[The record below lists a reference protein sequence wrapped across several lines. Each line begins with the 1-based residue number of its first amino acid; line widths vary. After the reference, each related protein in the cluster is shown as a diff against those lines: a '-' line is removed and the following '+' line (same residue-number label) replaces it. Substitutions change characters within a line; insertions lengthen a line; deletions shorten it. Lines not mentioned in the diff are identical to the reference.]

1 MKKIVVLDAGT
12 LGEDLSL
19 APLNEVGEVTV
30 YRVSSAETVRE
41 RITGADAV
49 ILNKVKIGE
58 EQLPEVEAPGGAP
71 GIICVAATG
80 FDNID
85 LDACRKHGVAV
96 ANVRGY
102 SSDSVAQVTV
112 GLVLS
117 LITHLSAYCKATAD
131 GSYTR
136 GGNANMLVPTYH
148 EIAGMTWGVVGA
160 GKIGSRVA
168 DVARA
173 LGCRV
178 LTNRRTPDGVSVDLE
193 TLLRESDIVTVHTP
207 LTPETRGLIG
217 EREISMMKDGVILVN
232 MARGAVTD
240 EAAVAEAVEAGKIG
254 GLGCDVYSVEPFSES
269 HPYYAIRNRENVLL
283 TPHMSW
289 GAYEAR
295 ARCLSEMILNMQAFF
310 AGETRNRV
318 DL

>member
-12 LGEDLSL
+12 LGDDLSL
-19 APLNEVGEVTV
+19 LPLEAEGVVTV
-30 YRVSSAETVRE
+30 YRTSPPDTVRE

-58 EQLPEVEAPGGAP
+58 AQLPDAGAP
-71 GIICVAATG
+71 GIICIAATG
-80 FDNID
+80 FDNVD
-85 LDACRKHGVAV
+85 LEACRRHGVAV

-102 SSDSVAQVTV
+102 SSESVMQVTV

-117 LITHLSAYCKATAD
+117 LVTHLPAYCKSTAD
-131 GSYTR
+131 GAYTR
-136 GGNANMLVPTYH
+136 GSNANLLIPAYR

-178 LTNRRTPDGVSVDLE
+178 LTNRRTPDGVSVDLP
-193 TLLRESDIVTVHTP
+193 TLLRQSDIVTVHTP

-217 EREISMMKDGVILVN
+217 KAELAMMKEGAILVN

-240 EAAVAEAVEAGKIG
+240 EAAVAEAVISGRLG
-254 GLGCDVYSVEPFSES
+254 GLGCDVYSAEPFPET
-269 HPYYAIRNRENVLL
+269 HPYYPIRNRENVLL

-295 ARCLSEMILNMQAFF
+295 ARCLDEMILNMQAFF
-310 AGETRNRV
+310 KGEMRNRV
-318 DL
+318 DV

>member
-12 LGEDLSL
+12 LGDDLSL
-19 APLNEVGEVTV
+19 SPLEALGSVTV
-30 YRVSSAETVRE
+30 YRTSPPETVKE
-41 RITGADAV
+41 RIRGADAV

-58 EQLPEVEAPGGAP
+58 AQLPEAEAP

-85 LDACRKHGVAV
+85 LEACRRRGTAV

-102 SSDSVAQVTV
+102 SSESVAQVTV

-117 LITHLSAYCKATAD
+117 LITHLPAYCAATAD

-136 GGNANMLVPTYH
+136 GGNANMLVPSYH
-148 EIAGMTWGVVGA
+148 EVAGMTWGVVGA
-160 GKIGSRVA
+160 GKIGGRVA

-173 LGCRV
+173 FGCRV
-178 LTNRRTPDGVSVDLE
+178 LTNRRHPDGVSVDLD
-193 TLLRESDIVTVHTP
+193 TLLRESDIITVHTP

-217 EREISMMKDGVILVN
+217 ERELSMMKDGVILVN

-240 EAAVAEAVEAGKIG
+240 EAAVAAALKEGKLG
-254 GLGCDVYSVEPFSES
+254 ALGCDVYSVEPFPES
-269 HPYYAIRNRENVLL
+269 HPFFEIRERENVLL

-295 ARCLSEMILNMQAFF
+295 VRCLNEMILNMQAFF
-310 AGETRNRV
+310 KGDLRNRV
-318 DL
+318 DLL

>member
-12 LGEDLSL
+12 LGDDLSL
-19 APLNEVGEVTV
+19 APLEAEGEVTV
-30 YRVSSAETVRE
+30 YRTSPPETVRE
-41 RITGADAV
+41 RIAGADAV

-58 EQLPEVEAPGGAP
+58 DQLPDEGAP

-85 LDACRKHGVAV
+85 LEACRRHGVAV

-102 SSDSVAQVTV
+102 SSESVMQVTV

-117 LITHLSAYCKATAD
+117 LITHLPTYCAATAD

-136 GGNANMLVPTYH
+136 GGNANMLSPSYH
-148 EIAGMTWGVVGA
+148 EIAGLTWGIVGA

-178 LTNRRTPDGVSVDLE
+178 LTNRRHPDGVSVDLE
-193 TLLRESDIVTVHTP
+193 TLLRESDIVTIHTP
-207 LTPETRGLIG
+207 LTAETRGLIG
-217 EREISMMKDGVILVN
+217 EAEIAMMKDGVILVN

-254 GLGCDVYSVEPFSES
+254 ALGCDVYSVEPFPES
-269 HPYYAIRNRENVLL
+269 HPYYAIRDRENVLL

-295 ARCLSEMILNMQAFF
+295 ARCLSEMILNMRAFF
-310 AGETRNRV
+310 AGEERNRV
-318 DL
+318 DI

>member
-1 MKKIVVLDAGT
+1 MKSWKIVVLDAGT
-12 LGEDLSL
+12 LGDDLSL
-19 APLNEVGEVTV
+19 APLYEVGDVTV
-30 YRVSSAETVRE
+30 HRLSPPETVRE
-41 RITGADAV
+41 RIAGADAV

-58 EQLPEVEAPGGAP
+58 GQLPDGADAP

-85 LDACRKHGVAV
+85 LEACRARGVAV

-102 SSDSVAQVTV
+102 SSNSVSQVTV
-112 GLVLS
+112 GLVLA
-117 LITHLSAYCKATAD
+117 LLCHLPAYCQVTAD
-131 GSYTR
+131 GTYTR
-136 GGNANMLVPTYH
+136 GGNANRLTPTYH
-148 EIAGMTWGVVGA
+148 EAAGLTWGIVGA

-178 LTNRRTPDGVSVDLE
+178 LTNRRTPDGVSVDLD
-193 TLLRESDIVTVHTP
+193 TLLSESDIVTVHTP

-217 EREISMMKDGVILVN
+217 RDALARMKDGALLVN

-240 EAAVAEAVEAGKIG
+240 EAAVAEAVLAGKLG
-254 GLGCDVYSVEPFSES
+254 GFGCDVYSVEPFPES
-269 HPYYAIRNRENVLL
+269 HPFYAIRKMENVLL

-295 ARCLSEMILNMQAFF
+295 ARCLDEMILNMQAFF
-310 AGETRNRV
+310 RGERRNRV

>member
-1 MKKIVVLDAGT
+1 MRKIVVLDAGT
-12 LGEDLSL
+12 LGDDLSL
-19 APLNEVGEVTV
+19 LPLEAEGEVTV
-30 YRVSSAETVRE
+30 YRTSPPDTVRE

-58 EQLPEVEAPGGAP
+58 AQLPDTGAPEGSP

-85 LDACRKHGVAV
+85 LEACRRHGVAV

-102 SSDSVAQVTV
+102 SSESVMQVTV

-117 LITHLSAYCKATAD
+117 LMTHLPAYCRATAD

-136 GGNANMLVPTYH
+136 GGNANMLSPSYR
-148 EIAGMTWGVVGA
+148 EIAGLTWGVVGA

-178 LTNRRTPDGVSVDLE
+178 LTNRRHPDGVSVDLE
-193 TLLRESDIVTVHTP
+193 TLLRESDIVTIHTP

-217 EREISMMKDGVILVN
+217 ERELSMMKDGAILVN

-240 EAAVAEAVEAGKIG
+240 EAAVAAAVESGKLG
-254 GLGCDVYSVEPFSES
+254 ALGCDVYSTEPFPET
-269 HPYYAIRNRENVLL
+269 HPYYPIRNRENVLL

-295 ARCLSEMILNMQAFF
+295 ARCLEEMIRNMRAFF
-310 AGETRNRV
+310 AGEERNRV
-318 DL
+318 DI

>member
-1 MKKIVVLDAGT
+1 MRKIVVLDAGT
-12 LGEDLSL
+12 LGDDLSL
-19 APLNEVGEVTV
+19 APLEAVGEVTV
-30 YRVSSAETVRE
+30 YRVSPPDTVRE
-41 RITGADAV
+41 RIRGADAV

-58 EQLPEVEAPGGAP
+58 AQLPDEEAP

-85 LDACRKHGVAV
+85 LEACRRHGVAV

-102 SSDSVAQVTV
+102 SSESVMQVTI

-117 LITHLSAYCKATAD
+117 LMTHLPAYCKATAD

-136 GGNANMLVPTYH
+136 GGNANLLVPTYH
-148 EIAGMTWGVVGA
+148 EVAGLTWGVVGA
-160 GKIGSRVA
+160 GRIGTRVA

-178 LTNRRTPDGVSVDLE
+178 LTNRRHPDGVSVDLP
-193 TLLRESDIVTVHTP
+193 TLLRESDIVTVHCP
-207 LTPETRGLIG
+207 LNPETRGLIG
-217 EREISMMKDGVILVN
+217 EAELAMMKDGAILVN

-240 EAAVAEAVEAGKIG
+240 EAAVAEAVRSGKLG
-254 GLGCDVYSVEPFSES
+254 GLGCDVYSVEPFGED
-269 HPYYAIRNRENVLL
+269 HPYYAIRDLENVLL

-295 ARCLSEMILNMQAFF
+295 DRCLREMILNMQAFF
-310 AGETRNRV
+310 SGEERCRV

>member
-12 LGEDLSL
+12 LGDDLSL
-19 APLNEVGEVTV
+19 APLEAEGEVTV
-30 YRVSSAETVRE
+30 YRVSPPETVRE

-58 EQLPEVEAPGGAP
+58 AQLPHEGAP

-85 LDACRKHGVAV
+85 LEACRRHGVAV

-102 SSDSVAQVTV
+102 SSESVMQVTV

-117 LITHLSAYCKATAD
+117 LITHLPAYCAATAD
-131 GSYTR
+131 GTYTR
-136 GGNANMLVPTYH
+136 GGNANQLVPTYH

-178 LTNRRTPDGVSVDLE
+178 LTNRRTPDGVSVDLD
-193 TLLRESDIVTVHTP
+193 TLLRESDVITVHTP
-207 LTPETRGLIG
+207 LNDETRGLIG
-217 EREISMMKDGVILVN
+217 EAEIARMKDGVILVN

-240 EAAVAEAVEAGKIG
+240 EAAVAAAVEGGKIG
-254 GLGCDVYSVEPFSES
+254 ALGCDVYSAEPFPET
-269 HPYYAIRNRENVLL
+269 HPYYAIRERDNVLL

-295 ARCLSEMILNMQAFF
+295 ARCLQEMILNMQAFF
-310 AGETRNRV
+310 AGEQRNRV
-318 DL
+318 D

>member
-1 MKKIVVLDAGT
+1 MKRIVVLDAAT
-12 LGEDLSL
+12 LGDDLCL
-19 APLNEVGEVTV
+19 APLEAEGEVVV
-30 YRVSSAETVRE
+30 YRTSPPDTVKE

-58 EQLPEVEAPGGAP
+58 DQLPDGEAAP
-71 GIICVAATG
+71 KIICIAATG
-80 FDNID
+80 YDNID
-85 LDACRKHGVAV
+85 LEACRRHGVGV
-96 ANVRGY
+96 ANVKGY

-112 GLVLS
+112 GLALNLVCRLP
-117 LITHLSAYCKATAD
+117 AYCKATAD
-131 GSYTR
+131 GSYTN
-136 GGNANMLVPTYH
+136 GGNANLLTPVYH
-148 EIAGMTWGVVGA
+148 EVAGMTWGVVGA
-160 GKIGSRVA
+160 GRIGSRVA

-173 LGCRV
+173 FGCRV

-207 LTPETRGLIG
+207 LTAETRGLIG
-217 EREISMMKDGVILVN
+217 ERELSMMKDGAILVN

-240 EAAVAEAVEAGKIG
+240 EAAVAAAVVSGKLG
-254 GLGCDVYSVEPFSES
+254 GLGCDVYSIEPFPES
-269 HPYYAIRNRENVLL
+269 HPYYAIRDRENVLL

-295 ARCLSEMILNMQAFF
+295 ARCLEEMILNMRACF
-310 AGETRNRV
+310 AGELRNRV

>member
-12 LGEDLSL
+12 LGDDLSL
-19 APLNEVGEVTV
+19 SPLEALGSVTV
-30 YRVSSAETVRE
+30 YRTSPSETVKE
-41 RITGADAV
+41 RIRGADAV

-58 EQLPEVEAPGGAP
+58 AQLPEAEAP

-85 LDACRKHGVAV
+85 LEACRRRGTAV

-102 SSDSVAQVTV
+102 SSESVAQVTV

-117 LITHLSAYCKATAD
+117 LITHLPAYCAATAD

-136 GGNANMLVPTYH
+136 GGNANMLVPSYH
-148 EIAGMTWGVVGA
+148 EVAGMTWGVVGA
-160 GKIGSRVA
+160 GKIGGRVA

-173 LGCRV
+173 FGCRV
-178 LTNRRTPDGVSVDLE
+178 LTNRRHPDGVSVDLD
-193 TLLRESDIVTVHTP
+193 TLLRESDIITVHTP

-217 EREISMMKDGVILVN
+217 ERELLKMKDGVILVN

-240 EAAVAEAVEAGKIG
+240 EAAVAAALKAGKLG
-254 GLGCDVYSVEPFSES
+254 ALGCDVYSVEPFPES
-269 HPYYAIRNRENVLL
+269 HPFFEIRERENVLL

-295 ARCLSEMILNMQAFF
+295 VRCLNEMILNMQAFF
-310 AGETRNRV
+310 KGDLRNRV
-318 DL
+318 DLL

>member
-12 LGEDLSL
+12 LGDDLSL
-19 APLNEVGEVTV
+19 APLEAVGEVTV
-30 YRVSSAETVRE
+30 YRVSPPDTVRE

-58 EQLPEVEAPGGAP
+58 DQLPAEEAP

-85 LDACRKHGVAV
+85 LEACRKRGVAV

-102 SSDSVAQVTV
+102 SSESVAQVTV

-117 LITHLSAYCKATAD
+117 LITHLPAYCKATAD

-136 GGNANMLVPTYH
+136 GGNANMLVPAYH

-178 LTNRRTPDGVSVDLE
+178 LTNRRHPDGVSVDLE
-193 TLLRESDIVTVHTP
+193 TLLRASDIVTVHTP

-217 EREISMMKDGVILVN
+217 EREIAAMKDGVILVN

-240 EAAVAEAVEAGKIG
+240 EAAVAAAVEAGKIG
-254 GLGCDVYSVEPFSES
+254 ALGCDVYSTEPFPES
-269 HPYYAIRNRENVLL
+269 HPYYAIRDRENVLL

-295 ARCLSEMILNMQAFF
+295 ARCLSEMILNMEAFF
-310 AGETRNRV
+310 AGNERNRV
-318 DL
+318 DI

>member
-12 LGEDLSL
+12 LGDDLSL
-19 APLNEVGEVTV
+19 APLEAEGEVVV
-30 YRVSSAETVRE
+30 YRNSPPDTVRE
-41 RITGADAV
+41 RIRGADAV
-49 ILNKVKIGE
+49 ILNKVKIGQD
-58 EQLPEVEAPGGAP
+58 QLPDEGAP

-85 LDACRKHGVAV
+85 LAACRQHGVAV

-102 SSDSVAQVTV
+102 SSESVMQVTV

-117 LITHLSAYCKATAD
+117 LITHLPAYCAATAD

-136 GGNANMLVPTYH
+136 GGNANMLSPTYH
-148 EIAGMTWGVVGA
+148 EISGLTWGVVGA

-178 LTNRRTPDGVSVDLE
+178 LTNRLHPDGVSVDLE

-217 EREISMMKDGVILVN
+217 EAELSLMKDGAILVN

-240 EAAVAEAVEAGKIG
+240 EAAVAAAVVSGKLG
-254 GLGCDVYSVEPFSES
+254 ALGCDVFSMEPFPES
-269 HPYYAIRNRENVLL
+269 HPFYAIRGRDNVLL

-295 ARCLSEMILNMQAFF
+295 ARCLQEMILNMRAFF
-310 AGETRNRV
+310 AGEKRCRV
-318 DL
+318 DE

>member
-1 MKKIVVLDAGT
+1 MRPLKIVVLDAGT
-12 LGEDLSL
+12 LGDDLSL
-19 APLNEVGEVTV
+19 SPLEALGEVTV
-30 YRVSSAETVRE
+30 YRTSPPDTVRE
-41 RITGADAV
+41 RICGADAV
-49 ILNKVKIGE
+49 ILNKVKLGE
-58 EQLPEVEAPGGAP
+58 AQLPDAPQAP
-71 GIICVAATG
+71 GIVCVAATG

-85 LDACRKHGVAV
+85 LAACRARGVAV

-112 GLVLS
+112 GLVLA
-117 LITHLSAYCKATAD
+117 LVCHLPQYCAATAD

-136 GGNANMLVPTYH
+136 EGNANRLIPAYH
-148 EIAGMTWGVVGA
+148 EVAGMTWGVVGA

-178 LTNRRTPDGVSVDLE
+178 LTNRRHPDGVSVDLD

-207 LTPETRGLIG
+207 LTSETCGLIG
-217 EREISMMKDGVILVN
+217 ADEIAKMKDGALLVN

-240 EAAVAEAVEAGKIG
+240 EAAVADAIRAGKLG
-254 GLGCDVYSVEPFSES
+254 GLGCDVFSVEPFSED
-269 HPYYAIRNRENVLL
+269 HPYFTIRNLENVLL

-295 ARCLSEMILNMQAFF
+295 ARCLDEMILNMKAFF
-310 AGETRNRV
+310 SGEIRNRV
-318 DL
+318 DI

>member
-12 LGEDLSL
+12 LGDDLSL
-19 APLNEVGEVTV
+19 SPLDAVGEVTV
-30 YRVSSAETVRE
+30 YRTSPPETVRE
-41 RITGADAV
+41 RIRGADAV
-49 ILNKVKIGE
+49 ILNKVRIGE
-58 EQLPEVEAPGGAP
+58 DQLPADGAP

-85 LDACRKHGVAV
+85 LDSCRRHGVAV

-102 SSDSVAQVTV
+102 STDSVAQVTV

-117 LITHLSAYCKATAD
+117 LVSHLPAYCRATAD

-136 GGNANMLVPTYH
+136 GGNANLLTPAYR
-148 EIAGMTWGVVGA
+148 EIAGMTWGIVGA

-178 LTNRRTPDGVSVDLE
+178 LTCRRHPDGVSVDLA
-193 TLLRESDIVTVHTP
+193 TLLAESDIVTVHTP

-217 EREISMMKDGVILVN
+217 EGELARMKDGAILIN

-240 EAAVAEAVEAGKIG
+240 EAAVARAVEAGKLG
-254 GLGCDVYSVEPFSES
+254 GFGCDVYSMEPFPED
-269 HPYYAIRNRENVLL
+269 HPFYAIREREDVLL

-295 ARCLSEMILNMQAFF
+295 ARCLDEMICNMQAFF
-310 AGETRNRV
+310 GGEIRNRV
-318 DL
+318 DIP

>member
-1 MKKIVVLDAGT
+1 MKPLKIVVLDAGT
-12 LGEDLSL
+12 LGDDLSL
-19 APLNEVGEVTV
+19 APLEALGEVAV
-30 YRVSSAETVRE
+30 YRTSPPDTVRE
-41 RITGADAV
+41 RISGADAV
-49 ILNKVKIGE
+49 ILNKVKLGE
-58 EQLPEVEAPGGAP
+58 AQLPEAPLAP
-71 GIICVAATG
+71 RIVCVAATG

-85 LDACRKHGVAV
+85 LAACRARGVAV

-112 GLVLS
+112 GLVLA
-117 LITHLSAYCKATAD
+117 LVCHLPQYCAATAD

-136 GGNANMLVPTYH
+136 EGNANRLTPAYH
-148 EIAGMTWGVVGA
+148 EVAGMTWGVVGA

-178 LTNRRTPDGVSVDLE
+178 LTNRRTPDGVSVDLD

-217 EREISMMKDGVILVN
+217 ADEIAVMKDGALLVN

-240 EAAVAEAVEAGKIG
+240 EAAVADAIRSGKLG
-254 GLGCDVYSVEPFSES
+254 GLGCDVFSVEPFPEH
-269 HPYYAIRNRENVLL
+269 HPYYAIREMENVLL

-295 ARCLSEMILNMQAFF
+295 ARCLDEMILNMKAFF
-310 AGETRNRV
+310 SGEIRNRV

>member
-12 LGEDLSL
+12 LGDDLSL
-19 APLNEVGEVTV
+19 LPLEAVGEVTV
-30 YRVSSAETVRE
+30 YRVSPPEIVRE

-58 EQLPEVEAPGGAP
+58 AQLPDVGAP

-85 LDACRKHGVAV
+85 LEACRKRGVAV

-102 SSDSVAQVTV
+102 SSESVAQVTV

-117 LITHLSAYCKATAD
+117 LVTHLPAYCKATAD

-136 GGNANMLVPTYH
+136 GGNANMLVPAYH
-148 EIAGMTWGVVGA
+148 EIAGMTWGMVGA

-178 LTNRRTPDGVSVDLE
+178 LTNRRHPDGVSVDLE

-217 EREISMMKDGVILVN
+217 EREIAVMKDGVILVN

-240 EAAVAEAVEAGKIG
+240 EAAVAAAVEAGKIG
-254 GLGCDVYSVEPFSES
+254 ALGCDVYSTEPFPES
-269 HPYYAIRNRENVLL
+269 HPYYAIRDRENVLL

-295 ARCLSEMILNMQAFF
+295 ARCLSEMILNMEAFF
-310 AGETRNRV
+310 AGNERNRV
-318 DL
+318 DT

>member
-1 MKKIVVLDAGT
+1 MKALKIAVLDAAT

-19 APLNEVGEVTV
+19 SPLDALGEVTV
-30 YRVSSAETVRE
+30 YRTSPPETVRK
-41 RITGADAV
+41 RIAGADAV
-49 ILNKVKIGE
+49 ILNKVKIGN
-58 EQLPEVEAPGGAP
+58 EQLPEGQAP

-80 FDNID
+80 YDNID
-85 LDACRKHGVAV
+85 LDACRRHGVAV

-102 SSDSVAQVTV
+102 SSDSVCQVTV

-117 LITHLSAYCKATAD
+117 LVCRLPVYCAATAD
-131 GSYTR
+131 GTYTR
-136 GGNANMLVPTYH
+136 EGNANRLAPAYH
-148 EIAGMTWGVVGA
+148 EIAGMTWGIVGA

-178 LTNRRTPDGVSVDLE
+178 LTNRRTPDGVSVDLD
-193 TLLRESDIVTVHTP
+193 TLLRESDIVTLHTP

-217 EREISMMKDGVILVN
+217 TDALARMKKGAILVN

-240 EAAVAEAVEAGKIG
+240 EAAVAAAVRAGRLG
-254 GLGCDVYSVEPFSES
+254 GFGCDVYSVEPFPES
-269 HPYYAIRNRENVLL
+269 HPFWAIRKMDNVLL

-295 ARCLSEMILNMQAFF
+295 ERCLDEMIRNMKAFF
-310 AGETRNRV
+310 EGETRNRV
-318 DL
+318 DIL

>member
-1 MKKIVVLDAGT
+1 MKRIVVLDAGT

-19 APLNEVGEVTV
+19 APLEAVGEVTV
-30 YRVSSAETVRE
+30 YHTSPPDTVRE
-41 RITGADAV
+41 RIRGADAV

-58 EQLPEVEAPGGAP
+58 AQLPETAAP

-85 LDACRKHGVAV
+85 LDACRRHGTAV

-102 SSDSVAQVTV
+102 SSESVAQVTV

-117 LITHLSAYCKATAD
+117 LLTHLPAYCAATAS
-131 GSYTR
+131 GAYTR
-136 GGNANMLVPTYH
+136 GGNANMLTPAYH
-148 EIAGMTWGVVGA
+148 EIAGVTWGIVGA

-178 LTNRRTPDGVSVDLE
+178 LTNRRHPDGQSVDLE

-217 EREISMMKDGVILVN
+217 KEALAAMKDGVILVN

-240 EAAVAEAVEAGKIG
+240 EAAVAEALKAGKLG
-254 GLGCDVYSVEPFSES
+254 ALGCDVYSVEPFPEE
-269 HPYYAIRNRENVLL
+269 HPFFEIRDRENVLL

-295 ARCLSEMILNMQAFF
+295 ARCLDEMILNMQAYF
-310 AGETRNRV
+310 AGELRNRV
-318 DL
+318 DVE

>member
-1 MKKIVVLDAGT
+1 MKRIVVLDAAT
-12 LGEDLSL
+12 LGDDLCL
-19 APLNEVGEVTV
+19 APLEAEGEVVV
-30 YRVSSAETVRE
+30 YRTSPPDTVKE

-58 EQLPEVEAPGGAP
+58 AQLPDGEAAP
-71 GIICVAATG
+71 KIICIAATG
-80 FDNID
+80 YDNID
-85 LDACRKHGVAV
+85 LEACRRHGVGV
-96 ANVRGY
+96 ANVKGY

-112 GLVLS
+112 GLALNLVCRLP
-117 LITHLSAYCKATAD
+117 AYCKATAD
-131 GSYTR
+131 GSYTN
-136 GGNANMLVPTYH
+136 GGNANLLTPVYH
-148 EIAGMTWGVVGA
+148 EVAGMTWGVVGA
-160 GKIGSRVA
+160 GRIGSRVA

-173 LGCRV
+173 FGCRV

-207 LTPETRGLIG
+207 LTAETRGLIG
-217 EREISMMKDGVILVN
+217 ERELSMMKDGAILVN

-240 EAAVAEAVEAGKIG
+240 EAAVAAAVVSGKLG
-254 GLGCDVYSVEPFSES
+254 GLGCDVYSTEPFPES
-269 HPYYAIRNRENVLL
+269 HPYYAIRDRENVLL

-295 ARCLSEMILNMQAFF
+295 ARCLEEMILNMRACF
-310 AGETRNRV
+310 AGELRNRV